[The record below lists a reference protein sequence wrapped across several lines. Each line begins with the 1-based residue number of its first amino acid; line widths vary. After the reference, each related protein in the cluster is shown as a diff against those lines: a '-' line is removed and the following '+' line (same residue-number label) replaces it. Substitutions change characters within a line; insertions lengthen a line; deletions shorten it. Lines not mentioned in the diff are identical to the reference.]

1 MWTENE
7 AIEWGEKKLLFL
19 SCPQI
24 HACVH
29 EYYNVHMFSNK
40 KSQHHCVIDFCVMH
54 NQSKKPLYDFY
65 DLNVFIKLVDIIITC
80 LF

>member
-1 MWTENE
+1 MMAKNV
-7 AIEWGEKKLLFL
+7 LFL

-40 KSQHHCVIDFCVMH
+40 KSQYHCVIDFRVMH
-54 NQSKKPLYDFY
+54 NHLKKPLYDFINDFY
-65 DLNVFIKLVDIIITC
+65 YLNVFIKLVDIIITC